1 MPARIEE
8 LVLEPFKNYL
18 LIDHIVDGGMGAIY
32 RARFLDESMSKLVTI
47 KMIKKKFS
55 QDEQFKKLFMNEIR
69 VTFPLIHPNIA
80 QTYEYG
86 EFEGKLFTVME
97 YVDGRNLKEYLVRL
111 RALKFAFPVEVSIFI
126 TAEVCKGL
134 SYAHSMRDQ
143 LTGKPLNIIH
153 RDISPQNIMLTFD
166 GSVKVIDF
174 GIAKADTNE
183 DKTKTGVIKGKLS
196 YLAPEYLTG
205 EGLDP
210 RYDQF
215 ATGIVLWE
223 MLCGRQ
229 LFTGETDMDK
239 MVKIHACKI
248 PRPSSINPRVPADL
262 DRIVQKALSRN
273 PDNRFEDME
282 QFNRALVRSLY
293 ANFPNFS
300 PTDLSKFGPK
310 LFAREIAE
318 DQKIYQ
324 MISAPGFMDDI
335 ISKLPSEV
343 RDSIGPQ
350 ESVSEYVTQS
360 DETKEQ
366 MASFEAPPAV
376 PLPTEEGDEE
386 VPEQVP
392 AQKLKNKNE
401 TRTVAANEADLKN
414 QLSELVDEDEDEDE
428 YEDEDEEIVPIYK
441 NPIFIGAA
449 LVLILLIGYF
459 QFSSKPNQREG
470 GVVFEKNESPRN
482 QEAQVQTATPVA
494 TSSTKKVDSGII
506 KVSNL
511 DLVAERF
518 FVNGELQ
525 DVGYFREVKVPV
537 GQELIIRV
545 EKENYA
551 THVEAV
557 TLTAENPVYEMI
569 IPQRPALSFGYLTTP
584 GDCAKGKIFFELFSE
599 SRVEDLPLK
608 LYQSRI
614 AFPLDRNAEGYTVPT
629 EYDIQ
634 VRLEGDVSRRV
645 VKLQFKGDF
654 DQVNLCELLK

>member
-18 LIDHIVDGGMGAIY
+18 LIDHIVDGGMGAIF
-32 RARFLDESMSKLVTI
+32 RARFLEESMNKLVTI

-86 EFEGKLFTVME
+86 EFDGKLFTVME

-134 SYAHSMRDQ
+134 SYAHSMKDQ

-166 GSVKVIDF
+166 GAVKVIDF

-262 DRIVQKALSRN
+262 DRIVLKALSRN
-273 PDNRFEDME
+273 PDNRFPDME

-324 MISAPGFMDDI
+324 MISKPGFMDEI
-335 ISKLPSEV
+335 IAKLPEDQ
-343 RDSIGPQ
+343 REQIGPQ
-350 ESVSEYVTQS
+350 ESVSEYVAQS

-366 MASFEAPPAV
+366 MSGFEAPPNI
-376 PLPTEEGDEE
+376 PLPDDGDDEDTKEDISTAPAKKPSAEDNTSKKAKPVEEIEE
-386 VPEQVP
+386 
-392 AQKLKNKNE
+392 
-401 TRTVAANEADLKN
+401 D
-414 QLSELVDEDEDEDE
+414 DEDED
-428 YEDEDEEIVPIYK
+428 DEDVEVVSRTPL
-441 NPIFIGAA
+441 FLGVGA
-449 LVLILLIGYF
+449 LVIAIILYF
-459 QFSSKPNQREG
+459 ILRPTP
-470 GVVFEKNESPRN
+470 KNEASP
-482 QEAQVQTATPVA
+482 EAIFAAPETNTQATNTPTVEATLVKVKAQTGV
-494 TSSTKKVDSGII
+494 I

-511 DLVAERF
+511 DLVSERF

-525 DVGYFREVKVPV
+525 NVGYFREVKVPLN
-537 GQELIIRV
+537 QDLTIRV

-551 THVEAV
+551 TYVENV
-557 TLTAENPVYEMI
+557 NLSTENAVYEMI
-569 IPQRPALSFGYLTTP
+569 IPQRPALSFSYLTTP
-584 GDCAKGKIFFELFSE
+584 DACATGTIFFELFGE
-599 SRVEDLPLK
+599 GRVETLPIK
-608 LYQSRI
+608 LYKNRI
-614 AFPLDRNAEGYTVPT
+614 AFPMNRNNEGYTIATKYIV
-629 EYDIQ
+629 Q
-634 VRLEGDVSRRV
+634 VRLEGDVSRREV
-645 VKLQFKGDF
+645 ELEFKGDF
-654 DQVNLCELLK
+654 DTVNLCELLK

>member
-1 MPARIEE
+1 MPSRIEE

-32 RARFLDESMSKLVTI
+32 RARFLEETMAKLVTI

-55 QDEQFKKLFMNEIR
+55 QDPQFKKLFMNEIR

-86 EFEGKLFTVME
+86 EFDGKLFTVME

-134 SYAHSMRDQ
+134 SYAHSMKDQ
-143 LTGKPLNIIH
+143 LSGKPLNIIH

-262 DRIVQKALSRN
+262 DRIVLKALSRN

-310 LFAREIAE
+310 LFAKEIAE
-318 DQKIYQ
+318 DKKIYQ
-324 MISAPGFMDDI
+324 MISAPGFMDSI
-335 ISKLPSEV
+335 LAKLPEEV
-343 RDSIGPQ
+343 RNSIGPQ
-350 ESVSEYVTQS
+350 ESVSEYVAQS

-366 MASFEAPPAV
+366 LARLEVPPNI
-376 PLPTEEGDEE
+376 PLPESEEEE
-386 VPEQVP
+386 ALPSSAEAKPIKSARKSDDKEEAKAEVEDD
-392 AQKLKNKNE
+392 NK
-401 TRTVAANEADLKN
+401 
-414 QLSELVDEDEDEDE
+414 EDPQE
-428 YEDEDEEIVPIYK
+428 YEDEEEVIPLYK
-441 NPIFIGAA
+441 NPLIIGAA
-449 LVLILLIGYF
+449 ALILVMIGYF
-459 QFSSKPNQREG
+459 QFKSGPNNDGAPEA
-470 GVVFEKNESPRN
+470 VFA
-482 QEAQVQTATPVA
+482 QEQAEVAQVPTEKPVKA
-494 TSSTKKVDSGII
+494 MPTSAAESGLI

-518 FVNGELQ
+518 FINGELQ
-525 DVGYFREVKVPV
+525 DVGYFREVKVPLN
-537 GQELIIRV
+537 QELVIRV

-551 THVEAV
+551 SHVERV
-557 TLTAENPVYEMI
+557 TLNNEKPTYDLI
-569 IPQRPALSFGYLTTP
+569 IPKRVAMSFGYLTTP
-584 GDCAKGKIFFELFSE
+584 NDCATGKVFFKLFDE

-608 LYQSRI
+608 LYQERI
-614 AFPLDRNAEGYTVPT
+614 SFPLERNLDGYTIPT
-629 EYDIQ
+629 KYTIQ
-634 VRLEGDVSRRV
+634 VRLEGDLSRRDV
-645 VKLQFKGDF
+645 ELNFERDF
-654 DQVNLCELLK
+654 HQLNLCELLK

>member
-8 LVLEPFKNYL
+8 LILGPFKNYL

-47 KMIKKKFS
+47 KMIKEKFS
-55 QDEQFKKLFMNEIR
+55 SDPQFKKLFMNEIR

-111 RALKFAFPVEVSIFI
+111 RALKFAFPVEVSLFI

-134 SYAHSMRDQ
+134 SYAHNMKDQ
-143 LTGKPLNIIH
+143 LSGKPLNIIH

-248 PRPSSINPRVPADL
+248 PRPSKINPRVPADL
-262 DRIVQKALSRN
+262 DRIVLKALSRN

-282 QFNRALVRSLY
+282 QFNRALVRCLY

-310 LFAREIAE
+310 LFAKEIAE

-324 MISAPGFMDDI
+324 MISRPGFMDSI
-335 ISKLPSEV
+335 LAKLPEEARSWV
-343 RDSIGPQ
+343 GPR
-350 ESVSEYVTQS
+350 ESVSDYVTQS

-366 MASFEAPPAV
+366 MAGLEVPPDI
-376 PLPTEEGDEE
+376 PLPESDSEISEEAKPSSKDPDQELTSEAVGKEDSEE
-386 VPEQVP
+386 
-392 AQKLKNKNE
+392 
-401 TRTVAANEADLKN
+401 D
-414 QLSELVDEDEDEDE
+414 
-428 YEDEDEEIVPIYK
+428 YDEDEEEAAPIYK
-441 NPIFIGAA
+441 NPIVITVAA
-449 LVLILLIGYF
+449 LILIAIFYF
-459 QFSSKPNQREG
+459 QSKSRDERPSEA
-470 GVVFEKNESPRN
+470 VFE
-482 QEAQVQTATPVA
+482 QAQNTPAATPVA
-494 TSSTKKVDSGII
+494 QKTLSVPKAQNGVI

-525 DVGYFREVKVPV
+525 DVGYFREIKVPLD
-537 GQELIIRV
+537 QELVIRV

-551 THVEAV
+551 SHVERV
-557 TLTAENPVYEMI
+557 NLSHDNPTYEMV
-569 IPQRPALSFGYLTTP
+569 IPTRPALSFGYLTTP
-584 GDCAKGKIFFELFSE
+584 NNCAKGKIFFELFGE
-599 SRVEDLPLK
+599 GRVEELPIK
-608 LYQSRI
+608 LYQQRI
-614 AFPLDRNAEGYTVPT
+614 SFPLDRNTEGYTIPT
-629 EYDIQ
+629 KYSLQ
-634 VRLEGDVSRRV
+634 VRLDGDASRRDV
-645 VKLQFKGDF
+645 ELNFERDF
-654 DQVNLCELLK
+654 HQLNLCELLK